1 MRFRGKKVVGEPSAQ
16 GSFVDHIRAQ
26 SRGDGHGAFSYTQ
39 RMPELPLALLVSAA
53 TLVAVTVLI
62 FIVVSMAR
70 RQVSHPESLAR
81 VLEEKHMGM
90 IKDLN
95 AGLNTLGDRL
105 GVSQNELF
113 DRLRNTITS
122 ELTQTRS
129 TVGALQVKQVEEL
142 SATRETTTL
151 KLAEM
156 SAELQAKH
164 DQLRNEVLTRILQT
178 LAEQNRAEQELIQT
192 TMRNASAQLSAS
204 MELLSKTTDVRL
216 EQISGKVSERLEEGF
231 KKTNETFVSVMA
243 RLATIDEAQKKIDG
257 LTSNVVSLQELL
269 GDKRSRGAFGEVQ
282 LENLVRNILPEIAY
296 EFQYT
301 FKSNGSRADCVLK
314 LPAPTGM
321 VAVDAKFPLENYRRM
336 LEQGLPELER
346 AAAQRQF
353 RGDVKKHVDDIAG
366 KYIIAGETSDG
377 AVMFVPAEAV
387 FAEIHAY
394 HSEVVD
400 YAMQRRVWIVSPTTL
415 MAVLNT
421 ARAVMKDVATR
432 EQVHIIKDELGKL
445 GKDFQRFDARMK
457 KLADHI
463 RLAHQDA
470 EEVRVSSDKIT
481 KRFSQIERVE
491 LDQPDQLRNLEQV
504 LLDASQEEE
513 AGREEP
519 RY

>member
-1 MRFRGKKVVGEPSAQ
+1 
-16 GSFVDHIRAQ
+16 
-26 SRGDGHGAFSYTQ
+26 
-39 RMPELPLALLVSAA
+39 MPDFTFATTLAA
-53 TLVAVTVLI
+53 TTLLAAIVLI
-62 FIVVSMAR
+62 FMTAAIVR
-70 RQVSHPESLAR
+70 RQANNPDLLAR
-81 VLEEKHMGM
+81 LLEEKHLGM

-105 GVSQNELF
+105 GAAQLELF
-113 DRLRNTITS
+113 DRLRNTITQ

-129 TVGALQVKQVEEL
+129 TVGALQVRQVEEL

-156 SAELQAKH
+156 SADLQAKH
-164 DQLRNEVLTRILQT
+164 DLLRSEVLTRILQT

-192 TMRNASAQLSAS
+192 TMRNAAAQLSAS
-204 MELLSKTTDVRL
+204 MEMLSKTTDTRL
-216 EQISGKVSERLEEGF
+216 EQISGKVTERLDEGF

-243 RLATIDEAQKKIDG
+243 RLATIDEAQKKIDN

-282 LENLVRNILPEIAY
+282 LENLVRNILPEMAY
-296 EFQYT
+296 AFQYT
-301 FKSNGSRADCVLK
+301 FASSGARADCVLK
-314 LPAPTGM
+314 LPPPTGM

-336 LEQGLPELER
+336 LEAGSSEADR
-346 AAAQRQF
+346 ASAQRQF
-353 RGDVKKHVDDIAG
+353 RADIKKHVDDIAG

-394 HSEVVD
+394 HSEIVD

-470 EEVRVSSDKIT
+470 EEVRVSSDKIS
-481 KRFSQIERVE
+481 KRFFQIERVE
-491 LDQPDQLRNLEQV
+491 LENPHQLLALEQA
-504 LLDASQEEE
+504 LDAPEDDVPL
-513 AGREEP
+513 EEP
-519 RY
+519 RA